1 MSVAISGAGGNL
13 GRLTA
18 EYVLER
24 LSPSEVVLVTRDTDA
39 LADLASR
46 GAPVR
51 HGDFDQPETLPAAFS
66 GAERLLIISTADL
79 GRRVPQHTN
88 AVEAAVKAGVAHVAY
103 TSVPNP
109 TPENPAM
116 VVGEHSATEQAIQE
130 SGLAWTM
137 LRMGLYAEFQVPPG
151 AHAVA
156 SGRLVHNA
164 GDGRTAYI
172 SRADCAATAGAW
184 LVNGGHEGV
193 AHTVTGPELLSQ
205 TDVANLLSEITGRPV
220 EAVAV
225 SDEEFIAGLI
235 AAGVPETMAPGF
247 ATWGQAIR
255 KGALGE
261 QTSVVQ
267 DVTGRAPR
275 SLREVLEANRAALLG

>member
-13 GRLTA
+13 GRLAA

-24 LSPSEVVLVTRDTDA
+24 LAPSEVVLVTRDTGA
-39 LADLASR
+39 LADFASR
-46 GAPVR
+46 GADVR
-51 HGDFDQPETLPAAFS
+51 HGDFDQPESLPAAFA
-66 GAERLLIISTADL
+66 GAERLLIISTGDL

-88 AVEAAVKAGVAHVAY
+88 AVEAAAKAGVSHVAY

-116 VVGEHSATEQAIQE
+116 VVGEHSATEQVIRD

-137 LRMGLYAEFQVPPG
+137 LRMGLYAEFQVNPG

-172 SRADCAATAGAW
+172 SRADCAAAAGAW
-184 LVNGGHEGV
+184 LVDGGHEGV
-193 AHTVTGPELLSQ
+193 AFTVTGPELLSQ
-205 TDVANLLSEITGRPV
+205 ADVAALLSEVTGRPV

-225 SDEEFIAGLI
+225 SDEEFIAGMI
-235 AAGVPETMAPGF
+235 AGGVPETMAPGF

-255 KGALGE
+255 TGALGE
-261 QTSVVQ
+261 QTSVVK
-267 DVTGRAPR
+267 DLTGHAPR
-275 SLREVLEANRAALLG
+275 SLREVLEENRSTLLG